1 MSRPVLLA
9 LYGML
14 VVIWSSTWVAI
25 KIGLEDCPALLGA
38 GIRFV
43 LAGVILLALAGVRRQ
58 SLRTDAR
65 LAVVLALLPFA
76 FAYGLVYWGEQ
87 YIPSGLAAVLFGILP
102 LYTAL
107 LGSVLLPDQ
116 PLRARLVVGILLA
129 IGGLALAFAE
139 SADAGDQELAL
150 LGAAAL
156 ALAPLGA
163 SLGNISLKLRAGE
176 LDAVVLNGW
185 GMLGGGLA
193 LLAASALGEDW
204 GELAFTAEAIG
215 SIAYLALIG
224 SAIPFVVLTV
234 LLRHLS
240 AQAISFLAMLL
251 PFGALA
257 FGATLYGED
266 VTVARA
272 RRGGPGVGRA
282 ADRRDLAPGRH
293 SRALRRSGALRV
305 GPANSGG
312 RLGVLPRCSRGPWSG
327 RSHYEPANRYLDRP
341 RPLDVRGDF
350 ARRRFLLRRAA
361 ECAGGPHSWRL
372 PAAARL
378 ADPASP
384 PVALPLNRYT
394 RPRRLSISAL
404 SF

>member
-1 MSRPVLLA
+1 MAPVSRPVLLA

-129 IGGLALAFAE
+129 IGGLTLAFAE

-215 SIAYLALIG
+215 SIFYLALIG

-234 LLRHLS
+234 LLRQLS
-240 AQAISFLAMLL
+240 AQAISFLAMML

-266 VTVARA
+266 VTARA
-272 RRGGPGVGRA
+272 LGGAVLVSAGLLIAETSRRAGTRE
-282 ADRRDLAPGRH
+282 
-293 SRALRRSGALRV
+293 RSGA
-305 GPANSGG
+305 PAPSG
-312 RLGVLPRCSRGPWSG
+312 
-327 RSHYEPANRYLDRP
+327 
-341 RPLDVRGDF
+341 
-350 ARRRFLLRRAA
+350 
-361 ECAGGPHSWRL
+361 
-372 PAAARL
+372 
-378 ADPASP
+378 
-384 PVALPLNRYT
+384 
-394 RPRRLSISAL
+394 
-404 SF
+404 